1 MSAETKSAAS
11 ALRDRLLSIA
21 RDYGEAPLM
30 PLPGG
35 GIADLASGYCP
46 LLVNFSFE
54 DKAAKGLRKLTEQ
67 AEPEPAEYFSA
78 LEMVRDNDA
87 LVLAGETGSGK
98 TTFAKH
104 LAFSLADGGPAER
117 PLSRNDVG
125 SVHAESWTLENVL
138 PLHVPVTAGR
148 TLAELV
154 EDALPG
160 TEAALAT
167 RSWEEADTTLL
178 LILDGIEAAG
188 AGGLAL
194 VNDALAFKTRYP
206 RIRLLMLG
214 ESATVK
220 STALPAALVRY
231 DLLPLLKVQRRD
243 LALRLADL
251 DLVATGIALGDAAAN
266 PAQFVMALNGGDAG
280 HSVEALTDSWLKK
293 LATETGMDT
302 FLCGLGFD
310 ALTAEEDDPTILPV
324 TRVRQ
329 LLAAKHLVGK
339 PADLAVDHFRREPG
353 LWTPVLKSLS
363 ARLAGTDAAHDLIEA
378 LIASDGEGMFRGALL
393 AADLAGQNQSVR
405 EKIAAHLLAIV
416 TEGFL
421 SAPEREK
428 AGRTL
433 SVWGDPRDLEA
444 LADVPGGVFTFG
456 SNSHPNSSPPNRVT
470 VDAFRIGVYPVT
482 NAAYGAF
489 IRETDR
495 LWRSPDGFAAD
506 RQNAPAT
513 DLTWHD
519 ARAYCDWLTVRWRGE
534 GRIAADEAVRLPT
547 EPEWERAARGD
558 QPDAGDEVIVYPWG
572 SRWIDDA
579 ANSEE
584 AGFNTTCTV
593 GLFPKGRS
601 PYGCH
606 DMAGQV
612 WEWGTTLWGEDM
624 GTPSFRY
631 PYADDGREAAD
642 AAPSIRRVLRGG
654 CFSSGKLKANCTYRG
669 SLEPAGFWRGNGFR
683 IVVATTKGQRGAH

>member
-11 ALRDRLLSIA
+11 ALRDTLFAMA
-21 RDYGEAPLM
+21 REYGEAPLM

-78 LEMVRDNDA
+78 LEMLRDNDA

-104 LAFSLADGGPAER
+104 LAFSLAEGGPAER
-117 PLSRNDVG
+117 PVARNDLG
-125 SVHAESWTLENVL
+125 SVHVESWTLTDVL
-138 PLHVPVTAGR
+138 PLHVPVTAGK

-154 EDALPG
+154 EGVLPG

-167 RSWEEADTTLL
+167 HSWTEADASLL
-178 LILDGIEAAG
+178 LILDGFEAAG
-188 AGGLAL
+188 ADGLVLINEAL
-194 VNDALAFKTRYP
+194 VFKAHYP

-214 ESATVK
+214 EISTVK
-220 STALPAALVRY
+220 SWALPAALVRH
-231 DLLPLLKVQRRD
+231 DLLPLLKVQRCD
-243 LALRLADL
+243 LALRLAEIDL
-251 DLVATGIALGDAAAN
+251 DATGIALGDAAGN

-280 HSVEALTDSWLKK
+280 HNAEALADSWLQK
-293 LATETGMDT
+293 LSTEAGMDK
-302 FLCGLGFD
+302 FLCGLAFD
-310 ALTAEEDDPTILPV
+310 ALAAEEDDPTILPV

-329 LLAAKHLVGK
+329 LLAARHLVGK
-339 PADLAVDHFRREPG
+339 PADLAVDHFRRDAA

-363 ARLAGTDAAHDLIEA
+363 ARLSGTDAAHDLIEE
-378 LIASDGEGMFRGALL
+378 LIAGDGEGMLRGALL
-393 AADLAGQNQSVR
+393 AADLAGEGDPLR
-405 EKIAAHLLAIV
+405 DKIAAYLLAIV
-416 TEGFL
+416 TDGAL

-433 SVWGDPRDLEA
+433 SVWGDPRDLQA
-444 LADVPGGVFTFG
+444 LAEVPGGTFTFG
-456 SNSHPNSSPPNRVT
+456 SHSHPNSSPPNAVA
-470 VDAFRIGVYPVT
+470 VEGFRIGVYPVT

-489 IRETDR
+489 IRETGR
-495 LWRSPDGFAAD
+495 LWRSPDGSAAD
-506 RQNAPAT
+506 RRNAPAT

-519 ARAYCDWLTVRWRGE
+519 ARAYCDWLTTRWRGE

-558 QPDAGDEVIVYPWG
+558 QPDASDEVIIYPWG
-572 SRWIDDA
+572 SSWIDDA

-584 AGFNTTCTV
+584 AGFNNTCTV

-601 PYGCH
+601 PYGCY

-624 GTPSFRY
+624 GTPSFQY
-631 PYADDGREAAD
+631 PYADDGREALD

-669 SLEPAGFWRGNGFR
+669 SLEPNGFWRGNGFR
-683 IVVATTKGQRGAH
+683 IVVAKTRD